1 MEFELQRYVLGL
13 YPNQDLLNLYTT
25 SWQHHSQMAVVPPRR
40 TMCPDTLHILLR
52 NSLRKI
58 KKKKKAQGID
68 LASIFPRSQSDP
80 ASVGCARTSLRSS
93 LLRLVL
99 APHPQ
104 HIELKGSTKH
114 PGASHHRTPQRSYE
128 TLLY

>member
-40 TMCPDTLHILLR
+40 TMCPDTLHILLW

-58 KKKKKAQGID
+58 KKKKELRA
-68 LASIFPRSQSDP
+68 LTWPPYSPDP
-80 ASVGCARTSLRSS
+80 NQIQHLWD
-93 LLRLVL
+93 VL
-99 APHPQ
+99 EQ
-104 HIELKGSTKH
+104 VLD
-114 PGASHHRTPQRSYE
+114 QVF
-128 TLLY
+128 